1 MTIAEQV
8 AHDFLD
14 SVEKNIVA
22 NKLDIKSLETNTYY
36 QSKDEVKMEVADKKT
51 GVVIATMK
59 CNFDTSRI
67 KKEIKK
73 QMIEDYCNGNI
84 CDSCEFC
91 NDCEKEMVFSE
102 IVDEKLKDYVSRID
116 EKNTDKE
123 SQNEC
128 ELEEKKMEQV
138 KVLKKATKIYYP
150 DEMKD
155 VLPLKEFVKNITDKG
170 YKVELTKDNVVSDT
184 VVNIYKEVEIKE

>member
-67 KKEIKK
+67 KKEIK
-73 QMIEDYCNGNI
+73 N
-84 CDSCEFC
+84 
-91 NDCEKEMVFSE
+91 
-102 IVDEKLKDYVSRID
+102 R
-116 EKNTDKE
+116 
-123 SQNEC
+123 
-128 ELEEKKMEQV
+128 
-138 KVLKKATKIYYP
+138 
-150 DEMKD
+150 
-155 VLPLKEFVKNITDKG
+155 
-170 YKVELTKDNVVSDT
+170 
-184 VVNIYKEVEIKE
+184 